1 MRIQLESPDQPDV
14 RALIAELDRYQ
25 DSLYPP
31 EARYAL
37 DVESL
42 KLRNVIFAVARSDL
56 GQAVGCAAIVVEGD
70 GGELKRMYVE
80 PTARGSGAAN
90 ELLSFLESR
99 AKAAGCSEVRLET
112 GPLQPQ
118 ALRFYAR
125 QGYHRRGPF
134 GSYPEH
140 PLSVFM
146 AKKLHDHAP
155 SQATEV

>member
-1 MRIQLESPDQPDV
+1 MHVQFESPDQPDV
-14 RALIAELDRYQ
+14 RDLIAALDRYQ

-37 DVESL
+37 DIESL
-42 KLRNVIFAVARSDL
+42 NLPNVIFAVARTEM
-56 GQAVGCAAIVVEGD
+56 GQAVGCAAIVLEGD
-70 GGELKRMYVE
+70 RGELKRMYLE
-80 PTARGSGAAN
+80 PTARGTGVAI
-90 ELLSFLESR
+90 ELLAQLETR
-99 AKAAGCSEVRLET
+99 ARAAGCKEVLLET

-125 QGYHRRGPF
+125 QGYERRGPF

-146 AKKLHDHAP
+146 AKSLVDHAATQ
-155 SQATEV
+155 STEV